1 MSDAGQRD
9 LLERRLADW
18 VFYLLLAAAVI
29 LAGWL
34 GARHDRVWDLS
45 LGGRNSLSAESAAV
59 LAGLAEPVS
68 ITVFMDRAQAKRV
81 EALLLRYRRALP
93 NLAVRYLDPQLFP
106 EEARAAGVS
115 LVGQM
120 QVEYAGRHETL
131 SRISEEELT
140 AALVRLSRADAPW
153 IAVLEGHGERRA
165 DGTGA
170 TDLGRFGEL
179 LRGRGYRLQPLDL
192 ATTATVPDNTA
203 LLILSTPAIPVFPGE
218 VEALIA
224 FLERGGNLLWLMDPG
239 DLGGLE
245 PLAEHLGI
253 ERLPGLLVDA
263 NVAELNIDDP
273 TVALVSRYPDHPLVR
288 GLSAAALFPG
298 SLAFAARAAPGWGH
312 TEPLATLP
320 GSWNE
325 TGPVR
330 GEVRRDPDQGEAEG
344 PLPLALALTRQ
355 APSGEGEQR
364 LLVLGDGDFLSNAHL
379 ETAGN
384 RALGLAMVHWLTSP
398 VALPS
403 ASAGPAERE
412 LALTRGQILVLGGGS
427 LVVLPLV
434 FLTVGLLVH
443 RRRRRG

>member
-34 GARHDRVWDLS
+34 GARHDRAWDLS

-81 EALLLRYRRALP
+81 EALLMRFRRALP
-93 NLAVRYLDPQLFP
+93 DLQVRYLDPQLFP

-115 LVGQM
+115 AVGQM
-120 QVEYAGRHETL
+120 RVEYAGRGETL
-131 SRISEEELT
+131 SRISEDELT
-140 AALVRLSRADAPW
+140 AALVRLGRTDTPW

-165 DGTGA
+165 DGAGA

-192 ATTATVPDNTA
+192 ATAAAVPDNTG
-203 LLILSTPAIPVFPGE
+203 LLVLSTPAIPVFPGE

-224 FLERGGNLLWLMDPG
+224 HIERGGNLLWLMDPG

-245 PLAEHLGI
+245 PVAEHLGI

-263 NVAELNIDDP
+263 NVAELNVDDP
-273 TVALVSRYPDHPLVR
+273 TVALVRRYPDHPLVS
-288 GLSAAALFPG
+288 GLSAPALFPG
-298 SLAFAARAAPGWGH
+298 SLAFAARAAPGWDH
-312 TEPLATLP
+312 AEPLQTLA

-325 TGPVR
+325 TGPIR

-344 PLPLALALTRQ
+344 PLPLALALTRP
-355 APSGEGEQR
+355 APVGEGEQR
-364 LLVLGDGDFLSNAHL
+364 LLIVGDGDFLSNAHL

-384 RALGLAMVHWLTSP
+384 RELGLAMVHWLTSP
-398 VALPS
+398 AAMPYTP
-403 ASAGPAERE
+403 AGPAERE

-427 LVVLPLV
+427 LVVLPLL
-434 FLTVGLLVH
+434 FLTVGLVVH